1 MRRYVAQGSAWV
13 SRRLNR
19 LAVATYGLRISMT
32 SESNGHDAPMTR
44 GPSACMRR
52 GCGERHMQDLI
63 DMEESRLRDAARN
76 GCGLME
82 WGEVLMYVFVSEGH
96 LCE

>member
-1 MRRYVAQGSAWV
+1 
-13 SRRLNR
+13 
-19 LAVATYGLRISMT
+19 MT

-52 GCGERHMQDLI
+52 GCGERHMLDLI

-82 WGEVLMYVFVSEGH
+82 WGEVKCYLYPRDIFVSDAEVVRSA
-96 LCE
+96 LV